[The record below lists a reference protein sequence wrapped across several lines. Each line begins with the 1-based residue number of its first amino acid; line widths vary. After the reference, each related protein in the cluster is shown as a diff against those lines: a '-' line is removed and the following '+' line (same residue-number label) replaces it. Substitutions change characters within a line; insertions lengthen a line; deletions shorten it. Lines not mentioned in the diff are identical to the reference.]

1 MASSTE
7 FKMERAVFSVSEG
20 KHGLGWFSCG
30 KQQRIGNVQ
39 DSGGFLKGRL
49 DVMDTDEKSGVVNS
63 SFSQQLKHHLRVKHS
78 EGT

>member
-1 MASSTE
+1 MASTE
-7 FKMERAVFSVSEG
+7 FRMESMVFNVSEG

-30 KQQRIGNVQ
+30 KQQQIGNVQ

-49 DVMDTDEKSGVVNS
+49 DVKDTDAKSGVVNS
-63 SFSQQLKHHLRVKHS
+63 SSSQQLKHHLSVKHS